1 MTDPR
6 QYVQW
11 LPFRTM
17 VLGLLQGLALLSF
30 IAQYFIEPDTTNML
44 CVGLVVLTSSL
55 VFQYL
60 WHTEAMTDNPLSSLA
75 LLGFTAS
82 SQYAALLTQTFS
94 GTEFIQYLRAPEL
107 TFTVLA
113 GVHVS
118 VLLAHFVFR
127 NFTPLRNASGFIGT
141 HIYGP
146 LNVHRVP
153 TAMALWMFAPLG
165 VAAFT
170 LGGGAMGDVG
180 GKFIAAFTFMVWMPF
195 LIPLFHEVVG
205 PHYCDIKK
213 QIPLIVGY
221 GLAIIVIAL
230 VKNFRAMMFVGPLQ
244 LLFIFIVYK
253 CRHRQPVSRNLLKGI
268 VLMALVGAL
277 AMPSLSDL
285 MVAMQMARANREKA
299 TPAEMLRDTVD
310 TFLDKQRLEQYRNTG
325 ATAYI
330 LDTYDERYLANP
342 MLNRLSETKF
352 HDNMLFLAQNFRED
366 DRDALI
372 DHLVGGLVGILPQNV
387 IDFLDIKR
395 NKNQFIYSN
404 GDFYVNQRYG
414 TKLGGYI
421 TGSIWA
427 DIHVLCGIWLPLA
440 VFALGTLV
448 FVLMDAL
455 TRFGPGVFISP
466 AALCVTWHYFL
477 YGIGGESIVAK
488 VNQLTRGTLQGVL
501 LYALAIYTIH
511 FLLQLFR
518 LSTFVPTVGANGNGA
533 SGITGPAQAPQPLN

>member
-1 MTDPR
+1 MTDQR
-6 QYVQW
+6 QYIAW

-17 VLGLLQGLALLSF
+17 VLGLLQGLALLCF
-30 IAQYFIEPDTTNML
+30 VVQYFIDPDATNML
-44 CVGLVVLTSSL
+44 CVGIVVASSSL

-82 SQYAALLTQTFS
+82 SQYVALLTQTSS
-94 GTEFIQYLRAPEL
+94 GTPFTQYLRAPEL
-107 TFTVLA
+107 TFTLLA

-127 NFTPLRNASGFIGT
+127 SFTPLSNASSFIGT

-146 LNVHRVP
+146 LNVHRIP
-153 TAMALWMFAPLG
+153 TPLALWLFAPLG
-165 VAAFT
+165 MAAFT

-195 LIPLFHEVVG
+195 LIPLFNEVAG
-205 PHYCDIKK
+205 PGYCNIKK
-213 QIPLIVGY
+213 QVPLIVGY
-221 GLAIIVIAL
+221 GLLIILIAL
-230 VKNFRAMMFVGPLQ
+230 IKNFRAMMFVGPLQ

-253 CRHRQPVSRNLLKGI
+253 CRDRQPVSRNLLKGMGM
-268 VLMALVGAL
+268 LALVGAL
-277 AMPSLSDL
+277 TMPALSDL

-299 TPAEMLRDTVD
+299 TPVEMLRETVD
-310 TFLDKQRLEQYRNTG
+310 TFLDKQRLEQYRNAG
-325 ATAYI
+325 ATNYI
-330 LDTYDERYLANP
+330 LETYDERYLANP

-352 HDNMLFLAQNFRED
+352 HDNMIFLAQDFRDD
-366 DRDALI
+366 DREALVN
-372 DHLVGGLVGILPQNV
+372 HLIGGLIGILPQTV
-387 IDFLDIKR
+387 IDFLEIKR

-414 TKLGGYI
+414 TNLGGYI

-427 DIHVLCGIWLPLA
+427 DIHVLCGNWFPLA
-440 VFALGTLV
+440 VFALGIFV

-501 LYALAIYTIH
+501 LYALTIYTIY
-511 FLLQLFR
+511 FVLQLLRIPAFT
-518 LSTFVPTVGANGNGA
+518 STVSVPDAKGFGRNRQ
-533 SGITGPAQAPQPLN
+533 PQA